1 MGEGKVGE
9 NRLDSIIPAE
19 QICVLHCSVCHLG
32 NNKSKEIQ
40 EIIPSEQINVLN
52 CSFGFQ
58 QNTKKV
64 PPNCLPSPHR
74 GWALCLLGCPL
85 CRRCTPRCNTESNI
99 IRKLILITR
108 YPDQMFKSSKRPKTD
123 QDRRG
128 RPRLLLLWLS
138 INFESW
144 EKMWIFKKLWQKVE
158 KWGRHFRSLWITLD
172 HLGSL
177 EISCHVTIIR
187 WSLRVGQSEGQGQC
201 TDQTWVLGP
210 TKKCNTIT
218 HSPLKRLNNNYTLFA
233 HVWMTQI
240 TAWLHSWTSGLWTH
254 YAWIH
259 HSNALDLPN
268 FISGSFEHYIEDC
281 YIQIIGKGNLVDGN
295 VCQPVVQIRVW
306 SSLSQVQQILPWDN
320 SLLRNGI

>member
-1 MGEGKVGE
+1 MTKSWKV
-9 NRLDSIIPAE
+9 R
-19 QICVLHCSVCHLG
+19 
-32 NNKSKEIQ
+32 
-40 EIIPSEQINVLN
+40 
-52 CSFGFQ
+52 
-58 QNTKKV
+58 T
-64 PPNCLPSPHR
+64 
-74 GWALCLLGCPL
+74 
-85 CRRCTPRCNTESNI
+85 
-99 IRKLILITR
+99 
-108 YPDQMFKSSKRPKTD
+108 
-123 QDRRG
+123 
-128 RPRLLLLWLS
+128 
-138 INFESW
+138 
-144 EKMWIFKKLWQKVE
+144 
-158 KWGRHFRSLWITLD
+158 SLQITLD

-201 TDQTWVLGP
+201 IDQTWVLGP

-306 SSLSQVQQILPWDN
+306 SSLSQVQQLLPWDN